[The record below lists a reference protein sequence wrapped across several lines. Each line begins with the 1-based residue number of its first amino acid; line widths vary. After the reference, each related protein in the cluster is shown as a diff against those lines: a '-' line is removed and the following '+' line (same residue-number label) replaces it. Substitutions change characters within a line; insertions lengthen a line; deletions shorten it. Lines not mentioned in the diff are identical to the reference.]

1 MPSHAPH
8 RILHGRAIAVR
19 RPRWLR
25 GLGGSEGNR
34 VLTRVNAAL
43 LLALLAAQGVTVLAL
58 DSLIELH
65 LFIGVVLVGPVALK
79 LAATG
84 YRFVRYYARTPQYRE
99 AGPPRTLLRAIAPL
113 LVICTVGL
121 LASGVAVLLD
131 GEASGG
137 LLTIHQTCFW
147 IWLGCLAVHV
157 VFHAGTVARTARADW
172 RAFGRDVLPGAP
184 VRATLVL
191 ASLAG
196 GVLLALAVLSKI
208 TGWDT

>member
-1 MPSHAPH
+1 MPSHASHPVVH
-8 RILHGRAIAVR
+8 RRAAAVL

-25 GLGGSEGNR
+25 RLGGSEGNR

-43 LLALLAAQGVTVLAL
+43 LLGLLAAQGVTVLAL

-84 YRFVRYYARTPQYRE
+84 YRFVRYYAGTPAYRE
-99 AGPPRTLLRAIAPL
+99 AGPPRTLLRAIAPVF
-113 LVICTVGL
+113 VIATIGL
-121 LASGVAVLLD
+121 LASGVAMLLD
-131 GEASGG
+131 GEASDG
-137 LLTIHQTCFW
+137 LLTIHQTSFW
-147 IWLGCLAVHV
+147 VWLGCLAVHV
-157 VFHAGTVARTARADW
+157 LFHATTIVRTARSDW
-172 RAFGRDVLPGAP
+172 RVFGQNVVPGAQL
-184 VRATLVL
+184 RATLVL

-208 TGWDT
+208 TGWDA